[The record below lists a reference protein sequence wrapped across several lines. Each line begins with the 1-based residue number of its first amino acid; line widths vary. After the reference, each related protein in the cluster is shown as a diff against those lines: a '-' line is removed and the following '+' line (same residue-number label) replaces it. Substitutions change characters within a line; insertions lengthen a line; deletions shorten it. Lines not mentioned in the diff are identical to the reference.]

1 MANIDCLPSSVLNIL
16 PVLDSTRWSVRLTSL
31 SSLGLPVRADM
42 EEVVELGLLSGDLLE
57 LI

>member
-57 LI
+57 LV